1 MKTTVE
7 IPDDLF
13 RHAKARAALEGIRLR
28 DLVER
33 GLRLALGM
41 PLASTGGQRAAFP
54 LIRTVSDAPALTD
67 EQVAAALA
75 TMDGEDAQRHASFMR
90 R

>member
-13 RHAKARAALEGIRLR
+13 RQVKARAALEGVRLR
-28 DLVER
+28 DLVEH
-33 GLRLALGM
+33 GIRLALAE
-41 PLASTGGQRAAFP
+41 PLDPAPGHRTAFP
-54 LIRTVSDAPALTD
+54 LIKSRESTPLDA
-67 EQVAAALA
+67 ESVAAALA
-75 TMDGEDAQRHASFMR
+75 ELEDAETLRYASFVR